1 MGNGVNGHG
10 ERAWG
15 GHGLMGACGEGMGSI
30 WRVRGRA
37 LARSV
42 ECV

>member
-1 MGNGVNGHG
+1 
-10 ERAWG
+10 
-15 GHGLMGACGEGMGSI
+15 MGACGEGMGSI

-42 ECV
+42 ECVSGWSS